1 MTPKRTNRIPRVGF
15 VSLGCPKA
23 LVDTERI
30 VTELRAEGYVIA
42 TDYKQADLVIVNTCA
57 FINAAVTESLQ
68 AIAEALKEN
77 GRVIVTGCLGGK
89 KNDDGSNWVKDR
101 VPKVLGVTGPDSL
114 KETLALVHEHL
125 PRPHE
130 PFDELVP
137 AAGLKLTPSHY
148 AYLKISEGCSHHC
161 TFCIIP
167 DLRGNLVS
175 RSVASVLQEAENLV
189 KGGVKELLVIS
200 QDTAAYGLDVRYK
213 TGFAGGRPVKT
224 RLLELARELGQLDAW
239 VRLHYVYP
247 YPSVDDVVELMAEGL
262 ILPYLDV
269 PFQHAHPR
277 VLKAMK
283 RPACAEKNLERIAA
297 WRAIC
302 PNLTIRS
309 TFIAGFPGETEQEF
323 EYLLDFLRQARLD
336 RVGCFAYSPVQGA
349 QANEL
354 PGQLPDEVRQERRNR
369 FMEVQ
374 AEISSEI
381 LKSKVGTVQR
391 VLIDET
397 EDETGVAVGRTTADA
412 PDIDGLV
419 YVTTPDH
426 LSPGDFVDVKI
437 TDSLEYDLVGK
448 LVKPTP

>member
-1 MTPKRTNRIPRVGF
+1 MTPKKTNRIPRVGF

-42 TDYKQADLVIVNTCA
+42 ADYKEADLVIVNTCA
-57 FINAAVTESLQ
+57 FIDAAVAESLE

-89 KNDDGSNWVKDR
+89 KNLDGSNWVKER
-101 VPKVLGVTGPDSL
+101 IPKVLGVTGPDSL
-114 KETLALVHEHL
+114 AETLQLVHAHL

-130 PFDELVP
+130 AFDELVP
-137 AAGLKLTPSHY
+137 AAGLKLTPAHY

-167 DLRGNLVS
+167 DLRGDLVS
-175 RSVASVLQEAENLV
+175 RPIGSVLQEAENLV

-200 QDTAAYGLDVRYK
+200 QDTAAYGLDVKYK
-213 TGFAGGRPVKT
+213 TGFVNGRPVKT
-224 RLLELARELGQLDAW
+224 RLLELARELGKLDAW

-247 YPSVDDVVELMAEGL
+247 YPSVDHVVELMAEGL
-262 ILPYLDV
+262 VLPYLDV

-283 RPACAEKNLERIAA
+283 RPASAEKNLERIAA
-297 WRAIC
+297 WRAVC
-302 PNLTIRS
+302 PDLTIRS
-309 TFIAGFPGETEQEF
+309 TFIAGFPGETESEF
-323 EYLLDFLRQARLD
+323 EYLLDFLREARLN
-336 RVGCFAYSPVQGA
+336 RVGCFAYSPVEGA
-349 QANEL
+349 QANQL
-354 PGQLPDEVRQERRNR
+354 PGQLPDEVREERRRR

-374 AEISSEI
+374 AEISAEI
-381 LKSKVGTVQR
+381 LKAKVGTVQR

-412 PDIDGLV
+412 PDIDGQV
-419 YVTTPDH
+419 YVTTDRH
-426 LSPGDFVDVKI
+426 LEPGDFVDVRI
-437 TDSLEYDLVGK
+437 TDSLEHDLVGRE
-448 LVKPTP
+448 VKPE